1 MPPWLQAALLLMG
14 SIGAEVVGT
23 VARTRLAQLG
33 PDFGGGTSMTL
44 PQPFGHQGFIGPVA
58 PPGIRADFSA
68 FPGAPHHRRR
78 RRRRALTASDRAD
91 IAFIAGILGKVAGKE
106 IAAIIAARTG

>member
-1 MPPWLQAALLLMG
+1 MPPWLQAALVLLG
-14 SIGAEVVGT
+14 SGIAQEVGAQVG
-23 VARTRLAQLG
+23 RTGRDLVQHFQTAGTGMLPSLPG
-33 PDFGGGTSMTL
+33 LSGFGGSQEL
-44 PQPFGHQGFIGPVA
+44 
-58 PPGIRADFSA
+58 PGIHIDA
-68 FPGAPHHRRR
+68 FGRVIKRRR